1 MLYFWDFTTWQTTS
15 FLVFSFVR
23 KRGCPGSTETER
35 RITAPLASTNTVLV
49 ASENGSRFSL
59 PSTARVPLTV
69 TRNSSPTGCELLV
82 SPLADEIHLELSGFS
97 GEVGGA
103 EPSLSIAGMS
113 YSPAREPCGGS
124 VRAHSS
130 VRILSLQTR

>member
-1 MLYFWDFTTWQTTS
+1 MLYFWDFTTWQTTYL
-15 FLVFSFVR
+15 LVFSFVR

-69 TRNSSPTGCELLV
+69 TRTSSATGCELPV
-82 SPLADEIHLELSGFS
+82 SPLADEIPLELSSFS
-97 GEVGGA
+97 GEAGSA
-103 EPSLSIAGMS
+103 AASLTIGGMS
-113 YSPAREPCGGS
+113 YSLARGS
-124 VRAHSS
+124 FG
-130 VRILSLQTR
+130 

>member
-1 MLYFWDFTTWQTTS
+1 MLYFWDFTTWQTTYL
-15 FLVFSFVR
+15 LVFSFVR

-69 TRNSSPTGCELLV
+69 TRTSSATGCELLV
-82 SPLADEIHLELSGFS
+82 SPLADEISLELCRLSGDVAS
-97 GEVGGA
+97 AQE
-103 EPSLSIAGMS
+103 SLSI
-113 YSPAREPCGGS
+113 
-124 VRAHSS
+124 
-130 VRILSLQTR
+130 